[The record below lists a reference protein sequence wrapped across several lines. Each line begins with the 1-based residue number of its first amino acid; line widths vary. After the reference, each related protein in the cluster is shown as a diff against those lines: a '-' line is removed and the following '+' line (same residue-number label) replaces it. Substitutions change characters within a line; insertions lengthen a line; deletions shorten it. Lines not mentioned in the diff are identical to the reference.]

1 MGVATRFDPFQEMD
15 RLMGQVFGSARA
27 AGTMPMDLY
36 RSGDHYVL
44 HVDLP
49 GADPGTIDVNIED
62 RTLTIRAQRTSRTE
76 QDVQWLVNERPS
88 GTYARQLTV
97 GRGLALDKM
106 GATYADGVLTLT
118 IPVAEESKPR
128 RIEVQH
134 AAGGQSVIGGGEK
147 QQQIDAPAPEA
158 QQS

>member
-49 GADPGTIDVNIED
+49 GADPGTIDVNVED

-128 RIEVQH
+128 RVEVQH
-134 AAGGQSVIGGGEK
+134 VASGGDAK
-147 QQQIDAPAPEA
+147 QIDSSTPAGSG
-158 QQS
+158 QG

>member
-1 MGVATRFDPFQEMD
+1 MAVATRFDPFQEMD
-15 RLMGQVFGSARA
+15 RLVGQVFGSARA

-49 GADPGTIDVNIED
+49 GADPGTIDVNVED
-62 RTLTIRAQRTSRTE
+62 RTLTIRAERTART
-76 QDVQWLVNERPS
+76 QSDVQWVAKERPA

-97 GRGLALDKM
+97 GQGLALDDIS
-106 GATYADGVLTLT
+106 ATYNDGVLTLT
-118 IPVAEESKPR
+118 IPVAQEAKPR

-134 AAGGQSVIGGGEK
+134 GST
-147 QQQIDAPAPEA
+147 A
-158 QQS
+158 QQSIEA